1 MPKLDE
7 ELFGPVDQ
15 VREDFLLGNVFQVGD
30 QVFDLN
36 EKKQYE
42 IIEHGPNFVY
52 CKGEDGDVYT
62 KWLSDIGDIN
72 EVRQDKD
79 IKDKEGTQPAK
90 YFKGLAKTTKSNVMH
105 TLRKVQKKM
114 TMILRLQTSTGDADA
129 KTKPSKHTKKF
140 KQMFGELQTDEED
153 NQEYWEKGQLLVAIS
168 TLIYIPMKI
177 QKELFMVSSL
187 LL

>member
-42 IIEHGPNFVY
+42 IIEHDLTLFIVKEKMVMYIQSGYPTLGTSMKSDKTKTLKIKKVPNLQN
-52 CKGEDGDVYT
+52 T
-62 KWLSDIGDIN
+62 S
-72 EVRQDKD
+72 KD
-79 IKDKEGTQPAK
+79 SPKQQNQ
-90 YFKGLAKTTKSNVMH
+90 NVMH

-114 TMILRLQTSTGDADA
+114 TMIPPLTNQHLVMQMQRQNHRSTQRNSNKCLANY
-129 KTKPSKHTKKF
+129 KQTKK
-140 KQMFGELQTDEED
+140 TT
-153 NQEYWEKGQLLVAIS
+153 QEYQGKRS
-168 TLIYIPMKI
+168 TCW
-177 QKELFMVSSL
+177 
-187 LL
+187 